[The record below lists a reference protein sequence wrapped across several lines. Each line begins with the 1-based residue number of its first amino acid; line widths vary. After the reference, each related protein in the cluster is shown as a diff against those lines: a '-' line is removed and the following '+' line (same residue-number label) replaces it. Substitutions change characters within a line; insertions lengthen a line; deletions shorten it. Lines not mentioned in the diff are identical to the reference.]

1 MLFEDNQEPTKGQ
14 VMVNGQMVS
23 TLKKEFI
30 DCNSI
35 EVEVGTTG
43 YCGGDSG
50 HGGRTYFRIK
60 DLGSTDMSC
69 RTKGRSTYCEDYL
82 NQIELMFGGDAEM
95 ETFIDALEF
104 ALETLKSQAGGR
116 HIMSAKELKQDKFR
130 WYLSE
135 LILLYAKT
143 GKLNG
148 MSAIR
153 EKYGVSGVTKTQ
165 FFEFGLNDAAKDN
178 CSLLEV
184 ELSNKIYQY
193 VNATKKDT
201 QMPRYQRKK
210 EEA

>member
-1 MLFEDNQEPTKGQ
+1 
-14 VMVNGQMVS
+14 
-23 TLKKEFI
+23 
-30 DCNSI
+30 
-35 EVEVGTTG
+35 
-43 YCGGDSG
+43 
-50 HGGRTYFRIK
+50 
-60 DLGSTDMSC
+60 
-69 RTKGRSTYCEDYL
+69 
-82 NQIELMFGGDAEM
+82 
-95 ETFIDALEF
+95 
-104 ALETLKSQAGGR
+104 
-116 HIMSAKELKQDKFR
+116 
-130 WYLSE
+130 
-135 LILLYAKT
+135 
-143 GKLNG
+143 